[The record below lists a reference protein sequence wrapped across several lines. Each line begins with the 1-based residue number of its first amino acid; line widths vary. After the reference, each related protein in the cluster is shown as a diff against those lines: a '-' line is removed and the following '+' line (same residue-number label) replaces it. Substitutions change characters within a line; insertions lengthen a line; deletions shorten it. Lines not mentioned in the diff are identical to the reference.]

1 MIENSENG
9 FRNDN
14 NSKLS
19 EAKKRNSEAVKDS
32 FNFYNREMD
41 ALLEKIT
48 FVSMDTF
55 KQFEN
60 EIRVEAINL
69 FKNERK
75 FGEIEFINKF
85 QLELQQKIKNLK
97 VEYKNKFQKNIKEL
111 ESETQRQLNNALT
124 YYNDVMY
131 VLLDSVNSES
141 KFRESHEV
149 IKTKS
154 FNLFKQSCKV
164 EDNQFISE
172 QISKLEQEINKSFNE
187 LQERLSSRIRK
198 SEDYYKRNINQL
210 FSSYVIPL

>member
-32 FNFYNREMD
+32 FNFYKREMD
-41 ALLEKIT
+41 ALLERIT

-75 FGEIEFINKF
+75 LGEIEFINKF
-85 QLELQQKIKNLK
+85 ELELQQKIKNSK
-97 VEYKNKFQKNIKEL
+97 IEYKNKFQRNVQEL

-149 IKTKS
+149 IKGKS

-164 EDNQFISE
+164 KDNQFMSE
-172 QISKLEQEINKSFNE
+172 QISKLEREINKSFGE

-198 SEDYYKRNINQL
+198 SEDYYKRNIKEL
-210 FSSYVIPL
+210 FSSYVKV